1 MRLNEHT
8 GMSPPHPRF
17 CQEEDRQAA
26 IVTPGVT
33 LVPYEARHV
42 EQYHEWMS
50 DPEIQEATAS
60 EPLTLDEE
68 YENQQSWRT
77 SHDKLTFI
85 ICQPLS
91 VSSGTKIETVQ
102 AGDVDASERMIG
114 DINFFIYLSDDDDD
128 DDNGDMDG
136 AARIA
141 NEASYV
147 GEVDVMIASKE
158 HRGKGVGHAA
168 VTTLL
173 TYVHRNRARILAE
186 HVHGEGKAGKG
197 SAPELKGLMAKIK
210 EGNSASIALFR
221 RLGFVQKGEVN
232 YFGEIQMVLR
242 DLEAFVTSSAEE
254 MAGLEYR
261 EVAYSR

>member
-8 GMSPPHPRF
+8 
-17 CQEEDRQAA
+17 A

-42 EQYHEWMS
+42 ERYHEWMS

-60 EPLTLDEE
+60 EPLTLEEE

-85 ICQPLS
+85 ICQPLP
-91 VSSGTKIETVQ
+91 VSSRTKTETLQ
-102 AGDVDASERMIG
+102 AGDVDTPERMVG
-114 DINFFIYLSDDDDD
+114 DINFFIYPSDDDDND
-128 DDNGDMDG
+128 DDGDNDG
-136 AARIA
+136 ATRIA
-141 NEASYV
+141 NETSYV

-186 HVHGEGKAGKG
+186 HVNGEGKAGKG
-197 SAPELKGLMAKIK
+197 NAPELKGLMVKIK

-242 DLEAFVTSSAEE
+242 DLEEFVTSSAGE
-254 MAGLEYR
+254 MAVLEYR